1 MVYHCPLHE
10 LKLLGVDMIEL
21 ETVTSRTVA
30 HTSGIKRSGNFGGI
44 ALNNFSIAIDATSTI
59 DLGKD
64 FRKQL
69 EAKFDIPV
77 NYLFLTHTH
86 TDHRNGL
93 KAFNDV
99 PLIASENCIKNMVK
113 SQRLSDF
120 TINSFKDYSSVKDDA
135 LEVEFHYIGGHTVGS
150 SIAYFPAE
158 KVLFSGDLIFH
169 GGFNFNIPFLT
180 FYQNKVFD
188 NKKKKTGNPEE
199 YIAAFERFLRMDIE
213 VIVSGHGPVIFK
225 PEEVIK
231 DQLYFFLSVKS
242 ATLEVLATNE
252 SMENIDLQSLE
263 LVQLAYDKCEKQG
276 KNATKHRKWLENY
289 LSKLKQAFYTY
300 YKS

>member
-1 MVYHCPLHE
+1 MV
-10 LKLLGVDMIEL
+10 EL

-44 ALNNFSIAIDATSTI
+44 TLNNFSVAIDATSNL
-59 DLGKD
+59 DLGKA

-69 EAKFDIPV
+69 EAKFDLPV
-77 NYLFLTHTH
+77 KYLFLTHTH
-86 TDHRNGL
+86 SDHRNGL
-93 KAFNDV
+93 NAFNDI
-99 PLIASENCIKNMVK
+99 PLIASENCVKNMPK
-113 SQRLSDF
+113 SQRLSAF
-120 TINSFKDYSSVKDDA
+120 TINSFKDHSNIKDEA
-135 LEVEFHYIGGHTVGS
+135 LEIEFQYTGGHTVGS

-180 FYQNKVFD
+180 FYQNKGFD

-199 YIAAFERFLRMDIE
+199 YIAAFERFLQMDIE
-213 VIVSGHGPVIFK
+213 VIVSGHGPVISN

-231 DQLYFFLSVKS
+231 NQLNFFLYVKS
-242 ATLEVLATNE
+242 ATLEVLANNE
-252 SMENIDLQSLE
+252 SMDDIDLQSLE
-263 LVQLAYDKCEKQG
+263 LVQLAYDNCEKQG
-276 KNATKHRKWLENY
+276 KNTKQYRKWLEDY